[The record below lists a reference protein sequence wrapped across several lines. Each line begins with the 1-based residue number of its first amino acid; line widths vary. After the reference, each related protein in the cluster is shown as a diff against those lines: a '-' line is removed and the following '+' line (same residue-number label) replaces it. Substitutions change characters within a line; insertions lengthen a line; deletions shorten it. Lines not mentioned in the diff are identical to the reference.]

1 MYLKKRTWIICAVA
15 LVLIT
20 SFLTVCS
27 INPLGFF
34 ELQNFQKMLT
44 NISVLEKTYYE
55 EIDNSKMV
63 DGILAGAAYS
73 LGDPYT
79 GYIPAEQAE
88 EFMSDIDLDFTGIGV
103 YISADTTDDSI
114 VVISAIAG
122 SPAEAAGFVAGDKIL
137 EIAGKAVTG
146 AQVDDVPN
154 MIKGEAG
161 TPITLKVLKNGENT
175 PVEITLNR
183 DNVKIQTVTSEMLK
197 NKIGFIRITQ
207 FTKNTYDEFVD
218 QFNTL
223 VDQGLSSLILDLR
236 NNPGGRLDIAVN
248 IADSFI
254 DDGNIVY
261 TMDKKGRKHE
271 YNAVKGAVEVP
282 MVILTNEGSASASE
296 VVAGALRDHGKAVT
310 LGEKTFG
317 KGVVQS
323 PMQYKDGSIM
333 KVTISRYYT
342 PNGECIDKIGI
353 APDIEKPMSLEKYRN
368 LSNLKKEEDEQ
379 LQAAIKYLDNHAE

>member
-1 MYLKKRTWIICAVA
+1 MYLKKRT
-15 LVLIT
+15 LVLFTVVVILLT
-20 SFLTVCS
+20 SFLTVCAL
-27 INPLGFF
+27 NPFGFF
-34 ELQNFQKMLT
+34 EFENFQKVLS
-44 NISVLEKTYYE
+44 NVSALEKTYYE

-79 GYIPAEQAE
+79 GYIPADQAE

-103 YISADTTDDSI
+103 YISADTTDNSI
-114 VVISAIAG
+114 VVVSAIAG
-122 SPAEAAGFVAGDKIL
+122 SPAEAAGLVAGDKIL
-137 EIAGKAVTG
+137 AVAGETVSG
-146 AQVDDVPN
+146 DQVDEVPA
-154 MIKGEAG
+154 MIKGEEG
-161 TPITLKVLKNGENT
+161 TPVTLTVLKNGESA
-175 PVEITLNR
+175 PSDITLNR
-183 DNVKIQTVTSEMLK
+183 ENVKIQTVSSEMLK

-218 QFNTL
+218 QFNEL

-254 DDGNIVY
+254 DEGNIVY
-261 TMDKKGRKHE
+261 TMDKRGRKQE
-271 YNAVKGAVEVP
+271 YKATKGAVEVP
-282 MVILTNEGSASASE
+282 MVILTNAGSASASE
-296 VVAGALRDHGKAVT
+296 VVTGALRDHGKAVT

-323 PMQYKDGSIM
+323 PMQYKDGSIL

-342 PNGECIDKIGI
+342 PNGECIDKIGL
-353 APDIEKPMSLEKYRN
+353 APDVEKPMSLEKYRS
-368 LSNLKKEEDEQ
+368 LSSLSKEEDEQ
-379 LQAAIKYLDNHAE
+379 LQAAIEYLESKSE

>member
-1 MYLKKRTWIICAVA
+1 MYLKKRTLAICTVI
-15 LVLIT
+15 LILLT
-20 SFLTVCS
+20 SFVTVCA
-27 INPLGFF
+27 INPFGFF
-34 ELQNFQKMLT
+34 ELASFQKVLA
-44 NISVLEKTYYE
+44 NISVLERTYYE
-55 EIDNSKMV
+55 SIDNSKMV

-103 YISADTTDDSI
+103 YISADTADDTI
-114 VVISAIAG
+114 VVVSAIAG

-137 EIAGKAVTG
+137 EVSGQAVTG
-146 AQVDDVPN
+146 GQVDEVPN

-161 TPITLKVLKNGENT
+161 TPVTLKVLKNGEQT
-175 PVEITLNR
+175 PVDVTLNR
-183 DNVKIQTVTSEMLK
+183 DNVKIQTVSSEMLK
-197 NKIGFIRITQ
+197 NKIGFIRVTQ

-254 DDGNIVY
+254 EEGNIVY
-261 TMDKKGRKHE
+261 TMDKRGRKQE
-271 YNAVKGAVEVP
+271 YKATKGAVEVP
-282 MVILTNEGSASASE
+282 MVILTNGGSASASE

-323 PMQYKDGSIM
+323 PMSYKDGSIM

-353 APDIEKPMSLEKYRN
+353 APDVEKNMSLDKYRN
-368 LSNLKKEEDEQ
+368 LSNLTKEEDEQ
-379 LQAAIKYLDNHAE
+379 LQAAIEYLAAKSE